1 MTLNR
6 QLWLAIVLILVLA
19 FCGTFIVSTLAAK
32 RYIEQE
38 LTVKNLDNATSL
50 ALSMSQMPKDLV
62 TIELLL
68 AAQFDAGHYRLIRL
82 SDPQGEVLVE
92 RLSDVPSTEGGAP
105 AWFIEAFPI
114 EVPPGIAQIQ
124 DGWRQFGTLQLETH
138 DRFAYTSLW
147 QGTRQQLMWFLSV
160 ALLAG
165 ILGTALLRI
174 ILRPLDRVVRQ
185 AEAIGERQFVTTP
198 EPATAEFRRLVR
210 AMNTLSNRV
219 RDMLTRE
226 SGRVEE
232 LLRAAQFDAVTGL
245 LKREAFMRRLDSA
258 LQSNTKH
265 STGVMA
271 ILRLTNL
278 VEMNQ
283 DIGHVATDQ
292 LLQAI
297 GERLNRFAGE
307 RATRWTVGRLG
318 GTDLGLL
325 APGETDPNV
334 TTSLFLAEVQ
344 SALTQGGQS
353 PEELAVGATSFRPS
367 ETKPAVLTRTDA
379 ALTASLETGQV
390 VVREAVSDTDSE
402 LPTDLPSWR
411 ELLEPALQTRHVS
424 LNQFPVQTSSGE
436 LLHFEC
442 PVRLKVG
449 ERQLAAGFF
458 IAWVARL
465 GWIARL
471 DELVIEAALREI
483 RRSGKSIAVNVSA
496 ESICHPEFVEALV
509 ERMRD
514 NPDLAAK
521 LWLDVPEHGALHHL
535 AEFRSFC
542 MAIKPLRC
550 QLGLK
555 HAGPEFSRI
564 AEMHDLGLHHLK
576 LDSSLCRNIDS
587 DSSHQSF
594 VRGVCTVVHSI
605 GMLAIAEGVSSEAE
619 RATLVS
625 LGADALTGPAIKL

>member
-32 RYIEQE
+32 RYLEQE

-82 SDPQGEVLVE
+82 TDPQGKVLVE
-92 RLSDVPSTEGGAP
+92 RVSELPSTEGGAP
-105 AWFIEAFPI
+105 AWFVQAFPI
-114 EVPPGIAQIQ
+114 EVTPGLAQIQ
-124 DGWRQFGTLQLETH
+124 DGWRQFGSLQLETH
-138 DRFAYTSLW
+138 DRFAYSSLW
-147 QGTRQQLMWFLSV
+147 KGTRQQLAWFLSV

-165 ILGTALLRI
+165 VLGTALLRV
-174 ILRPLDRVVRQ
+174 ILRPLDRVVGQ
-185 AEAIGERQFVTTP
+185 AEAIGARQFVTTP

-219 RDMLTRE
+219 REMLTKE

-232 LLRAAQFDAVTGL
+232 LLREAQFDPVTGL
-245 LKREAFMRRLDSA
+245 LKREAFMGRLDSA
-258 LQSNTKH
+258 LQSNSKNA
-265 STGVMA
+265 TGVLA

-278 VEMNQ
+278 AEMNQ
-283 DIGHVATDQ
+283 EIGHVATDK
-292 LLQAI
+292 LLQSV
-297 GERLNRFAGE
+297 GDRLNRFANQ

-318 GTDLGLL
+318 GTDLALL
-325 APGETDPNV
+325 APGETDANA
-334 TTSLFLAEVQ
+334 TTGMFHTEVQ
-344 SALTQGGQS
+344 SALVQGGQ
-353 PEELAVGATSFRPS
+353 PQDELAVGATRFRPT
-367 ETKPAVLTRTDA
+367 EGKPAVLTRTDA
-379 ALTASLETGQV
+379 ALTASLETGQI
-390 VVREAVSDTDSE
+390 VVREAVSDTDAQ

-411 ELLEPALQTRHVS
+411 ALLEPALQTRHVT
-424 LNQFPVQTSSGE
+424 LNRFPVQSASGE
-436 LLHFEC
+436 LLHYEC
-442 PVRLKVG
+442 PVRLQIG
-449 ERQLAAGFF
+449 ERELAAGFF

-483 RRSGKSIAVNVSA
+483 RRSGDPIAVNVSA
-496 ESICHPEFVEALV
+496 ESICHPDFVETLV

-514 NPDLAAK
+514 HPDLAAK

-555 HAGPEFSRI
+555 HAGPGFARI

-576 LDSSLCRNIDS
+576 LDASLCRDIDT
-587 DSSHQSF
+587 DTGHQGF

-605 GMLAIAEGVSSEAE
+605 GMLAIAEGVTSEAE
-619 RATLVS
+619 KSTLVS